1 MKVEKVGGYAGIDV
15 GKDKLDFGT
24 CGAEGEP
31 GDHWETENSKTG
43 IITGLKQLKAYQP
56 KLIVVEASGGYEVAI
71 VMALSA
77 AGLAVAMVNPRLPR
91 KFAEATGKLAK
102 TDRIDA
108 LMLARYGQ
116 AMKPTVRELPSAEKR
131 AFLGLS
137 TQRRHMVTCITAE
150 KNRLRQAHPDIRTSI
165 QHHLAAL
172 KKELA
177 SLDARL
183 GKKISNTPAY
193 LADSKLLCSVKG
205 VAGVVSL
212 TLISELPELGHLSRR
227 EIAALVGL
235 APISNDSGKRKGKR
249 AIRGGRAEVRSMLY
263 MAAMSASQHEPRFMA
278 YYERLL
284 KAGKLKRVAIVAVA
298 HKLLTILNAMMKSR
312 QPYQKVPQ
320 GA

>member
-1 MKVEKVGGYAGIDV
+1 MKVVKVGGYAGVDV

-31 GDHWETENSKTG
+31 GDHWETENNTAG
-43 IITGLKQLKAYQP
+43 ILKGLKQLKGYQP
-56 KLIVVEASGGYEVAI
+56 KLIVVEASGGYEMAI
-71 VMALSA
+71 VMALTA
-77 AGLAVAMVNPRLPR
+77 AGLVVAMVNPRQPR
-91 KFAEATGKLAK
+91 KFAEAIGKLAK

-108 LMLARYGQ
+108 LMLARFAQ
-116 AMKPTVRELPSAEKR
+116 AIKPTARALPDAEKQ
-131 AFLGLS
+131 AFSALS

-165 QHHLAAL
+165 QHHRVAL
-172 KKELA
+172 RKELA

-183 GKKISNTPAY
+183 SKKISKTPAY
-193 LADSKLLCSVKG
+193 LADTKLLRSVKG

-212 TLISELPELGHLSRR
+212 TLIAELPELGHLSRR

-249 AIRGGRAEVRSMLY
+249 AIRGGRSEVRSMLY
-263 MAAMSASQHEPRFMA
+263 MAAMSASQHEPLFMA
-278 YYERLL
+278 FYERLL
-284 KAGKLKRVAIVAVA
+284 KAGKLPRVAIIAVA
-298 HKLLTILNAMMKSR
+298 RKLLTILNAIMKSR
-312 QPYQKVPQ
+312 QPFRKVPQ

>member
-1 MKVEKVGGYAGIDV
+1 MKVVKVGGYAGVDV

-31 GDHWETENSKTG
+31 GDHWETENNKTG
-43 IITGLKQLKAYQP
+43 ILKGLKQLKGYQP
-56 KLIVVEASGGYEVAI
+56 KLIVVEASGGYEMAI
-71 VMALSA
+71 VMALTA
-77 AGLAVAMVNPRLPR
+77 AGLVVAMVNPRQPR
-91 KFAEATGKLAK
+91 KFAEAIGKLAK

-108 LMLARYGQ
+108 LMLARFAQ
-116 AMKPTVRELPSAEKR
+116 AMKPTARALPDAEKQ
-131 AFLGLS
+131 AFSALS

-172 KKELA
+172 RKELA

-183 GKKISNTPAY
+183 HEKISKTPAY
-193 LADSKLLCSVKG
+193 LADTKLLRSVKG
-205 VAGVVSL
+205 VASVVSL
-212 TLISELPELGHLSRR
+212 TLIAELPELGHLSRR

-249 AIRGGRAEVRSMLY
+249 AIRGGRSEVRSMLY
-263 MAAMSASQHEPRFMA
+263 MAAMSASQHEPLFMA
-278 YYERLL
+278 FYERLL
-284 KAGKLKRVAIVAVA
+284 KAGKLPRVAIVAMA
-298 HKLLTILNAMMKSR
+298 RKLLTILNAMMKSR
-312 QPYQKVPQ
+312 QPFRKVPQ

>member
-1 MKVEKVGGYAGIDV
+1 MKAEKVGGYAGVDV

-31 GDHWETENSKTG
+31 GDHWETENSNTG
-43 IITGLKQLKAYQP
+43 ILKGLKQLRAYKP
-56 KLIVVEASGGYEVAI
+56 KLIVVEASGGYEVAL
-71 VMALSA
+71 VMALTA
-77 AGLAVAMVNPRLPR
+77 AGLAVATVNPRQPR

-108 LMLARYGQ
+108 LMLARFGH
-116 AMKPTVRELPSAEKR
+116 AIKPTPRELPDAEKR
-131 AFLGLS
+131 SFSALS
-137 TQRRHMVTCITAE
+137 TQRRHLVTCMTAE

-172 KKELA
+172 RKELA

-183 GKKISNTPAY
+183 REEINHNPTY
-193 LADSKLLCSVKG
+193 CADTKLLRSVKG
-205 VAGVVSL
+205 VASVVSL
-212 TLISELPELGHLSRR
+212 TLIAELPELGHLSRR

-263 MAAMSASQHEPRFMA
+263 MAAMSASQHEPLFMTF
-278 YYERLL
+278 YQRLL
-284 KAGKLKRVAIVAVA
+284 KAGKLPRVAMVAVA
-298 HKLLTILNAMMKSR
+298 HKLLTILNAIMKSR
-312 QPYQKVPQ
+312 QPFRREPQ
-320 GA
+320 MA